1 MCQYGRIKIFYKV
14 KNKLARQRLQN
25 KTGKEEGK
33 EPKETGPQIG
43 NVRMGSVKITCKKQ
57 AHLKTDYQ

>member
-1 MCQYGRIKIFYKV
+1 MCQYGRIKTFYKI

-43 NVRMGSVKITCKKQ
+43 NVRMGSVKGEN
-57 AHLKTDYQ
+57 HLQEASSPKD